1 MLGSQEAREAKP
13 IDLGTSPL
21 MVKSILQ
28 RLNVQKLQ
36 AKVLILSFVASF
48 VPILLLTGLAAWL
61 VPKHLFALERTRLE
75 DRVLAFKGYIY
86 ASQKGLKTLTVN
98 YTYWTELFNAV
109 KRRDMTWLKTNAD
122 GLLML
127 SDQVNAL
134 QLITREGKI
143 LVENNKL
150 LRQPAV
156 SKRISALIAL
166 GKPVEELIDT
176 ENGQVLLICVSPITR
191 DDGTGEPPGT
201 LVLAQNL
208 NRAWLDDFLNYS
220 QPTTQLKLFSLQG
233 KLITSSSNALS
244 SQKFPV
250 GTTDRSLLPSS
261 QALQAVQQRRSV
273 YEILLDSEFNRVYSA
288 LPAATQPK
296 VVVAIGVES
305 SELKQASTILKRQ
318 IWIAFVLATL
328 LSIAIARLLARTL
341 HLEVTRQSL
350 EKQTKELQQAKE
362 AAEAASKAKSQ
373 FLANMSHELR
383 TPLNAIIGLS
393 QLLQEDALELGL
405 DEQDFINDLQ
415 SINNAGRHLLA
426 LINDILDLSKIEA
439 GKMALYWETVD
450 IPVLIKDV
458 ITTVKPLMENNG
470 NVLEVHCDER
480 LGTMYAD
487 LTKVRQVL
495 FNLLSNA
502 AKFTHQGKV
511 TLTVTRGE
519 LHDLALECQQQEPA
533 AVGTDAQ
540 FKNPKSII
548 QGASYSGGDLRNP
561 AHQNSKSPEWV
572 CFCICDTGI
581 GMSVEQQQQLFQ
593 AFTQGDASTTRK
605 YGGTGLGLVISR
617 HFCQMMGG
625 EIGVKSQLGQGS
637 TFTVCLPVGRC

>member
-1 MLGSQEAREAKP
+1 VLGSQEAREAKP

-143 LVENNKL
+143 LIENNKL

-288 LPAATQPK
+288 LPDATQPK

-415 SINNAGRHLLA
+415 SINNAGKHLLA

-519 LHDLALECQQQEPA
+519 PHDLALGCQQQEPA
-533 AVGTDAQ
+533 AVVSSLYTRRCLNHAQ
-540 FKNPKSII
+540 VWR
-548 QGASYSGGDLRNP
+548 YWTRVGD
-561 AHQNSKSPEWV
+561 
-572 CFCICDTGI
+572 
-581 GMSVEQQQQLFQ
+581 
-593 AFTQGDASTTRK
+593 
-605 YGGTGLGLVISR
+605 
-617 HFCQMMGG
+617 
-625 EIGVKSQLGQGS
+625 
-637 TFTVCLPVGRC
+637 

>member
-143 LVENNKL
+143 LIENNKL

-288 LPAATQPK
+288 LPDATQPK

-318 IWIAFVLATL
+318 LWIAFVLATL

-415 SINNAGRHLLA
+415 SINNAGKHLLA

-519 LHDLALECQQQEPA
+519 PHDLALGCQQQEPA
-533 AVGTDAQ
+533 AVVSSLYTRRCLNHAQ
-540 FKNPKSII
+540 VWR
-548 QGASYSGGDLRNP
+548 YWTRVGD
-561 AHQNSKSPEWV
+561 
-572 CFCICDTGI
+572 
-581 GMSVEQQQQLFQ
+581 
-593 AFTQGDASTTRK
+593 
-605 YGGTGLGLVISR
+605 
-617 HFCQMMGG
+617 
-625 EIGVKSQLGQGS
+625 
-637 TFTVCLPVGRC
+637 